1 MNKKVILFFLFPL
14 FLLSFNIAKASG
26 YDELVIEKIKN
37 FVPNSNFDVKKDIG
51 LTEENLGID
60 KIEYLP
66 NQLTYSVNNVLSNID
81 MVFTINK
88 LEKINKK
95 IDKSLKNVKEIELCY
110 KLNDNKCVDKALK
123 EYKST
128 KISLYKEISN
138 ASLDYKK
145 YILEKLLVSEINQN
159 IILDNIQRDYTYNID
174 TIKNIQNINIDK
186 LGAFIASS
194 DIDQLSIK
202 QTITLAI
209 NSQNEGKSI
218 LNKILINNFL
228 DKLKLRT
235 NILIKPIIEDIIQN
249 NYIDVVKNINRLNIE
264 AENIDIEK
272 NIEYYLYKIYNND
285 PLYEVHLI
293 DTLYSIQNNIENSKI
308 KDLVKISIINARQIP
323 MSLLN
328 MTLEKIDPLKLDSE
342 INRLLTGDDIDKMN
356 LILLLEKYTNTS
368 GIIIYKLDEL
378 KESYQNNIISDLINL
393 NNDQKEI
400 KLKQYVD
407 KLSYENLGF
416 IKDILKILEE
426 DATSNA
432 NPEFA
437 IVSGRILDLVAK
449 KGIITNKICSNY
461 YEPVCGADNV
471 TYDNECFIEKVGIDI
486 KYRAECR
493 IEENTKLKPITEED
507 LKRGWYY
514 GTKETKKP
522 STPLN
527 WILIDENTKYSKW
540 IDPQKTIILKKQN

>member
-1 MNKKVILFFLFPL
+1 
-14 FLLSFNIAKASG
+14 
-26 YDELVIEKIKN
+26 
-37 FVPNSNFDVKKDIG
+37 
-51 LTEENLGID
+51 
-60 KIEYLP
+60 
-66 NQLTYSVNNVLSNID
+66 
-81 MVFTINK
+81 
-88 LEKINKK
+88 
-95 IDKSLKNVKEIELCY
+95 
-110 KLNDNKCVDKALK
+110 
-123 EYKST
+123 
-128 KISLYKEISN
+128 
-138 ASLDYKK
+138 
-145 YILEKLLVSEINQN
+145 
-159 IILDNIQRDYTYNID
+159 
-174 TIKNIQNINIDK
+174 
-186 LGAFIASS
+186 
-194 DIDQLSIK
+194 
-202 QTITLAI
+202 
-209 NSQNEGKSI
+209 
-218 LNKILINNFL
+218 
-228 DKLKLRT
+228 
-235 NILIKPIIEDIIQN
+235 
-249 NYIDVVKNINRLNIE
+249 
-264 AENIDIEK
+264 
-272 NIEYYLYKIYNND
+272 ND

-507 LKRGWYY
+507 LQRGWYY

-540 IDPQKTIILKKQN
+540 IDTQKTIILKKPN